1 MQRRTLIQMA
11 ALSGL
16 LSARPSFLRAVEE
29 QVFSAAR
36 PVKKVLLVTK
46 CHLDVGFSMP
56 QAQVIR
62 EYFDHHY
69 PEAIRTAT
77 ALRNS
82 GTDRYV
88 WTTGSWLL
96 YEYLEQASS
105 SQRRAMDDA
114 VAAGDITWH
123 ALPFTWQTEMIDRSM
138 IEGALAFSD
147 TLDRRFGHR
156 TISGKMTDVPGHSR
170 GIVQPLA
177 AHGVRLLDIG
187 INPASTPP
195 DVPDL
200 FLWKEL
206 GGQTLAVL
214 YHRHDYGSIVEIPG
228 TDVAVDVE
236 VRGDNSGPHSLTE
249 ISEIYTKLRARFPGA
264 EIQAASLNEVATAV
278 EPVRKHLPVVSGEIG
293 DTWIYGCASDPVK
306 IARYRE
312 VARLR
317 QKWIDEGRLTSG
329 DIADRNLLQYLLLAV
344 EHTWGTD
351 TKKYLDY
358 RHYRPADLVSVL
370 ATAEYQIA
378 ASSWKEKQ
386 DDIDTAVATLP
397 PGLRREAQAGLGTL
411 SVEPSHD
418 GMVTHDPNKPI
429 LTRHFILLLASETG
443 ALIGLQNRTSGRQWA
458 ASDNP
463 LGLLTY
469 QTLSSNDYSEF
480 LKRFIVGESSW
491 APLDFGKPEIA
502 SVAAKSR
509 ELHPHLKHCWTARGT
524 GEDRLLL
531 ELEFADSEADATG
544 NVAWP
549 RRVFVSARMPDAQPQ
564 IDIEILTFDKCVNRL
579 PEAIWWTIAPAHV
592 RSSDWMLD
600 KVNQPVS
607 PLDVIPGGGRAMH
620 AVSQQVICCDAARN
634 LFRVE
639 TLDAPVVA
647 VGERSPINFS
657 TQLPSLDRGIH
668 FNLYNN
674 AWGTNYP
681 QWCGGNWRY
690 RFRIFA

>member
-16 LSARPSFLRAVEE
+16 LSARPAFLRAVEE

-46 CHLDVGFSMP
+46 CHLDVGFSMT

-62 EYFDHHY
+62 EYFDRHY
-69 PEAIRTAT
+69 PQAIKTAT

-123 ALPFTWQTEMIDRSM
+123 ALPFTWQTEMINRSM
-138 IEGALAFSD
+138 IDGALAFSG

-195 DVPDL
+195 DVPNL
-200 FLWKEL
+200 FLWKEP

-214 YHRHDYGSIVEIPG
+214 YHRQDYGSIVEIPG

-236 VRGDNSGPHSLTE
+236 VRGDNSGPHTLAE
-249 ISEIYTKLRARFPGA
+249 ISEIYAKLRARFPGA
-264 EIQAASLNEVATAV
+264 EIQAASLNEVAAAV
-278 EPVRKHLPVVSGEIG
+278 EPVRNHLPVVSTEIG
-293 DTWIYGCASDPVK
+293 DTWIYGCASDPAK

-317 QKWIDEGRLTSG
+317 QKWIEEGRLTSG

-358 RHYRPADLVSVL
+358 RHYRPADLASVL
-370 ATAEYQIA
+370 ATAEYQIT

-386 DDIDTAVATLP
+386 DDIDTAVTTLP
-397 PGLRREAQAGLGTL
+397 PALRREAQAGLGTL

-418 GMVTHDPNKPI
+418 GMVSHDPTQPF
-429 LTRHFILLLASETG
+429 LTRHFALLLDSKTG

-469 QTLSSNDYSEF
+469 RRFLPMTIPCFSSA
-480 LKRFIVGESSW
+480 SSW
-491 APLDFGKPEIA
+491 ESLHGRRWTSANPRSP

-509 ELHPHLKHCWTARGT
+509 QLHPRLTHCWTARGAA
-524 GEDRLLL
+524 EDRLCWSWNSRTLRRRRRK
-531 ELEFADSEADATG
+531 F
-544 NVAWP
+544 AWP
-549 RRVFVSARMPDAQPQ
+549 RRVFVSARMPGAQPQ
-564 IDIEILTFDKCVNRL
+564 IDIEVLTFDKSVNRL
-579 PEAIWWTIAPAHV
+579 PEAIWWTIAPAYV
-592 RSSDWMLD
+592 RSSDWMLT
-600 KVNQPVS
+600 KLINRCRRS
-607 PLDVIPGGGRAMH
+607 MLSRWGRAMH
-620 AVSQQVICCDAARN
+620 AVSQQVICRDPAGN

-647 VGERSPINFS
+647 VGKRSPLNFS